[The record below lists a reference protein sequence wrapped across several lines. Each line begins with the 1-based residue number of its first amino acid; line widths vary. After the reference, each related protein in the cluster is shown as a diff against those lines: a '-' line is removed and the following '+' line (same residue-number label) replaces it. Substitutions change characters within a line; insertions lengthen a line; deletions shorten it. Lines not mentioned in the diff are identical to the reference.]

1 MGALGHFLEA
11 AGIATTGISLV
22 REHTEVIQPPRALW
36 VTFELGRPF
45 GAPHDPA
52 LQTRVLGAALALL
65 EAPSGPVLADYP
77 ETVADAD
84 LTGWACPVNFA
95 APTVPSDDRVDVVL
109 REIAA
114 LAPWYDRAVA
124 GSGRTTVGV
133 SGLAPAEA
141 ARFLVGH
148 LSDDAPPPT
157 PAGVARAD
165 AIKRACEDLKAYYI
179 EALGAQPGGAGS
191 AHQQAEWL
199 WGATALG
206 RLLVDLYPIL
216 TASPDPA
223 VQWVGVRLLVPAT
236 QIHRVS
242 GPVHPRSR

>member
-1 MGALGHFLEA
+1 VGALGHYLEA
-11 AGIATTGISLV
+11 AGVATTGISLV

-45 GAPHDPA
+45 GAPHDA
-52 LQTRVLGAALALL
+52 GLQRRVLSAALALL

-84 LTGWACPVNFA
+84 LTGWACPISFA
-95 APTVPSDDRVDVVL
+95 ASAVASDDRASVLL
-109 REIAA
+109 REIGA

-124 GSGRTTVGV
+124 RSGRTTVGV
-133 SGLAPAEA
+133 SGLAIADA
-141 ARFLVGH
+141 ARFLIGQ
-148 LSDDAPPPT
+148 LTADAPAAAPP
-157 PAGVARAD
+157 GVAPAD
-165 AIKRACEDLKAYYI
+165 AIKRVCEDLKAYYI

-191 AHQQAEWL
+191 AQQQAEWL
-199 WGATALG
+199 WGETALG

-216 TASPDPA
+216 TTSPDPA
-223 VQWVGVRLLVPAT
+223 VQWVGIRLLVPAT
-236 QIHRVS
+236 QIHRVR

>member
-1 MGALGHFLEA
+1 M
-11 AGIATTGISLV
+11 
-22 REHTEVIQPPRALW
+22 REHTEVIRPPRALW

-45 GAPHDPA
+45 GAPGDPA
-52 LQTRVLGAALALL
+52 LQRRVLSAALALL

-77 ETVADAD
+77 ETITEPD

-95 APTVPSDDRVDVVL
+95 AAPAASDDRASILL
-109 REIAA
+109 REIGA
-114 LAPWYDRAVA
+114 LAPWYDRAA
-124 GSGRTTVGV
+124 TRSGRTTVGV
-133 SGLAPAEA
+133 SGLAIPEA

-148 LSDDAPPPT
+148 LDADAPPAA

-199 WGATALG
+199 WGETALG
-206 RLLVDLYPIL
+206 RLLLDLYPIL
-216 TASPDPA
+216 TASSDPA
-223 VQWVGVRLLVPAT
+223 VQWVGIRLLVPAT
-236 QIHRVS
+236 QIHRVT
-242 GPVHPRSR
+242 GPIHPRSR